1 LTVAE
6 PALLRQGLQA
16 AERCATRLER
26 SVTRLQG
33 LFPLDP
39 VRLQSLAPQ
48 NQDDIDAFLK
58 RFEQLVLSCRI
69 RSSPGVAILEGES
82 LHELSRRDVT
92 ELMERLGAIPSA
104 KEFRNLVT
112 IRNRLA
118 HLYPEDPARQAGNLN
133 GAFQASPALLAAAR
147 HIASFA
153 TRRTAG
159 GR

>member
-1 LTVAE
+1 MRDAAGKIGHS
-6 PALLRQGLQA
+6 PAG
-16 AERCATRLER
+16 
-26 SVTRLQG
+26 
-33 LFPLDP
+33 P
-39 VRLQSLAPQ
+39 VSSRP
-48 NQDDIDAFLK
+48 
-58 RFEQLVLSCRI
+58 EQLVVSLQDQVFA
-69 RSSPGVAILEGES
+69 GVANLEGGS

-112 IRNRLA
+112 IRNRLK